1 MFLDVEKFH
10 PSFSTFQ
17 FHTLFNI
24 NYPMKE
30 NRINRDSTKGN
41 AHITLANTTLQ

>member
-1 MFLDVEKFH
+1 
-10 PSFSTFQ
+10 
-17 FHTLFNI
+17 
-24 NYPMKE
+24 MKE